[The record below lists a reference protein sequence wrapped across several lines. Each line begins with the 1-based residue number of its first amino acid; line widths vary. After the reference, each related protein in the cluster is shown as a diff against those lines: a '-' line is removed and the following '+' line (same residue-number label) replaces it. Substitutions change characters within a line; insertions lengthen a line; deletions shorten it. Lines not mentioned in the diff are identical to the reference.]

1 MSILKQPF
9 SVLSLASPVRTISAS
24 AVDFGKSYQLVPLK
38 FLCGAV
44 TILTEPGDWLN
55 GGGLF
60 HGVL

>member
-9 SVLSLASPVRTISAS
+9 SVLSLAFPVRTISAS
-24 AVDFGKSYQLVPLK
+24 AVGFGKSYQLVPLQ
-38 FLCGAV
+38 FLSGVV
-44 TILTEPGDWLN
+44 TILPEAGDWLN